1 MTQAELIV
9 QTPRGSSI
17 QRTKDGQF
25 LVCNAENQCNLTHSL
40 YLAEEELSGMEHGF
54 TFPYA
59 TNFRNSTTPADLIDS
74 ESRHQHSLTAESKSL
89 DP

>member
-1 MTQAELIV
+1 MAQTNLMTQAELIV

-59 TNFRNSTTPADLIDS
+59 TNFRNSTLPADLIDS
-74 ESRHQHSLTAESKSL
+74 E
-89 DP
+89 